1 MKECN
6 ESVDDSE
13 TSDILCGDS
22 IIKTTKKRE
31 VLIQRLMTMSFK
43 YHVIDSV
50 INIVPLCGENM
61 IDLAK

>member
-22 IIKTTKKRE
+22 IIKTTKKIE
-31 VLIQRLMTMSFK
+31 ASIQQLRTMNFK
-43 YHVIDSV
+43 YHVIHSV
-50 INIVPLCGENM
+50 S
-61 IDLAK
+61 